1 LSAIAGFVGFLGLA
15 VFASWLAF
23 SLGRWLGTREARR
36 DDREHDAP
44 VGSVVAATLGLLA
57 FTLAM
62 AFNMAHTK
70 HSGRKALVREDVK
83 AIQMAYDR
91 AMLLPPEASKSAH
104 EQLAEYARIRAFD
117 TFSQADV
124 PLELIIRRSEEIQ
137 HELWL
142 QAVAHREH
150 TNVRFYMDALSK
162 HDHVPLFVWIS
173 LAFVTALGMVTM
185 GYQASLAGSRRTMA
199 MIPLIVA
206 FGVVFCLG
214 ARPRPPST
222 GDPPR
227 GPKPDATPRGHPT
240 KRVVAQTATS
250 ANAGSLAN
258 RATWCSWSPKRAL
271 SAYMRLK

>member
-1 LSAIAGFVGFLGLA
+1 LSAFAGFVGVLSLA

-57 FTLAM
+57 FSLAM

-70 HSGRKALVREDVK
+70 HSDRKALVREDVK
-83 AIQMAYDR
+83 ADR
-91 AMLLPPEASKSAH
+91 AMLLPPEATKSAH
-104 EQLAEYARIRAFD
+104 ERILEYAQIRAFD
-117 TFSQADV
+117 TFSQPDL

-150 TNVRFYMDALSK
+150 TNVRFYMDALSNLK
-162 HDHVPLFVWIS
+162 NVHAERVTMGVHDHVPIFVWLS
-173 LAFVTALGMVTM
+173 LAFVTALGMITM

-206 FGVVFCLG
+206 FGVVFCL
-214 ARPRPPST
+214 ALDLDRPQQ
-222 GDPPR
+222 GLL
-227 GPKPDATPRGHPT
+227 
-240 KRVVAQTATS
+240 RVDQSPMLRLAQ
-250 ANAGSLAN
+250 
-258 RATWCSWSPKRAL
+258 AL
-271 SAYMRLK
+271 QAD

>member
-1 LSAIAGFVGFLGLA
+1 MSAIAGFVGVLGLA

-91 AMLLPPEASKSAH
+91 AMLLPPEATKSAH
-104 EQLAEYARIRAFD
+104 ENLAEYAQIRAFD
-117 TFSQADV
+117 TFSQPDL

-150 TNVRFYMDALSK
+150 TNVRFYMDALSNLK
-162 HDHVPLFVWIS
+162 NVHAERVTMGVHDHVPIFVWVS
-173 LAFVTALGMVTM
+173 LAFVTALGMITM

-206 FGVVFCLG
+206 FGVVFCL
-214 ARPRPPST
+214 ALDLDRPQQ
-222 GDPPR
+222 GIL
-227 GPKPDATPRGHPT
+227 
-240 KRVVAQTATS
+240 RVDQS
-250 ANAGSLAN
+250 PMLRLADTLQ
-258 RATWCSWSPKRAL
+258 AD
-271 SAYMRLK
+271 

>member
-23 SLGRWLGTREARR
+23 SLGRWLGTREAQR

-91 AMLLPPEASKSAH
+91 AMLLPPEATKSAH
-104 EQLAEYARIRAFD
+104 EKLVEYARIRAFD

-150 TNVRFYMDALSK
+150 TNVRFYMDAWIKARCYASQTPCKANNGSEGHFSK
-162 HDHVPLFVWIS
+162 RRIARKP
-173 LAFVTALGMVTM
+173 
-185 GYQASLAGSRRTMA
+185 SR
-199 MIPLIVA
+199 
-206 FGVVFCLG
+206 VVFLVPEERVERVH
-214 ARPRPPST
+214 ALEVEPNVMLVR
-222 GDPPR
+222 
-227 GPKPDATPRGHPT
+227 DAD
-240 KRVVAQTATS
+240 TAVQ
-250 ANAGSLAN
+250 L
-258 RATWCSWSPKRAL
+258 
-271 SAYMRLK
+271 